1 MDLIPSYHFVI
12 QYQSYLNN
20 QAIRKDVR

>member
-1 MDLIPSYHFVI
+1 VI
-12 QYQSYLNN
+12 QYQSGLDN

>member
-1 MDLIPSYHFVI
+1 VI
-12 QYQSYLNN
+12 QYQSGLEN